1 MDAATILGLIIGLG
15 WYGNLCF
22 GRLRNEDAPLERP
35 RDASDYLTTS
45 IATDDKT
52 ALQSTEEEN

>member
-1 MDAATILGLIIGLG
+1 MDAETILGLAIFIG
-15 WYGNLCF
+15 WYGTLCF

-45 IATDDKT
+45 IANADNP
-52 ALQSTEEEN
+52 ALQSEEI